1 MLIALAKKKVP
12 RDLAGREDVI
22 TSTVLGPLR
31 YLDATQVWRVV
42 RHLLGDDAVGFPEPP
57 AGAAGATVE
66 FWPRQCVPHDQT
78 MCEPDVVIELCRVNE
93 PCCARV
99 IIEVK
104 WNAPASGVDQLARQ
118 KAAFGLGPVPC
129 WHVYLTKHHL
139 RADEDIEAAGLS
151 SGEVINLPWSLLVSR
166 LSQLS
171 RLPEMEGDGL
181 LKAWATDVGGAMER
195 LGVVPFSGFA
205 GAVPRSV
212 EPGLFMFFN
221 AFAGFTEV
229 AALLPQS
236 GTFDFFHA

>member
-1 MLIALAKKKVP
+1 MLIALSKKKVP

-31 YLDATQVWRVV
+31 YLDATLVWRVV

-66 FWPRQCVPHDQT
+66 FWPSRRNPRDQT
-78 MCEPDVVIELCRVNE
+78 MCEPDVVIDLCRVNE

-104 WNAPASGVDQLARQ
+104 WNAPASGVDQLERQ
-118 KAAFGLGPVPC
+118 DKAFGLPDGRS
-129 WHVYLTKHHL
+129 WHVYLTKHYL
-139 RADEDIEAAGLS
+139 RAEGDIAGAKS
-151 SGEVINLPWSLLVSR
+151 SGKVINLPWSLLVSR
-166 LSQLS
+166 LS
-171 RLPEMEGDGL
+171 RLPEMEGDSL

-195 LGVVPFSGFA
+195 LGVIPFSGFA

-212 EPGLFMFFN
+212 ESGLFMFFN

-229 AALLPQS
+229 AASLPQS

>member
-66 FWPRQCVPHDQT
+66 FWPRQCVPRDQT
-78 MCEPDVVIELCRVNE
+78 TCEPDVVIDLCRVNE

-104 WNAPASGVDQLARQ
+104 WNAPASGADQLKRQ
-118 KAAFGLGPVPC
+118 DEAFGLSDGRS
-129 WHVYLTKHHL
+129 WHVYLTKHYL
-139 RADEDIEAAGLS
+139 RAEGDIAGAGS
-151 SGEVINLPWSLLVSR
+151 SGKVINLPWSLLVSR
-166 LSQLS
+166 LL
-171 RLPEMEGDGL
+171 EMEGDGL

-195 LGVVPFSGFA
+195 LGVVPFSGFTD
-205 GAVPRSV
+205 AVPRSV